1 MAHVFRVPLGRVP
14 LLTACCGFQIPP
26 ADAELL
32 TRPAG
37 MPCERCLV
45 LAAKQTEAGQVP
57 EPRRPRLG

>member
-1 MAHVFRVPLGRVP
+1 MAHVFRVPRDRVR

-32 TRPAG
+32 ARPLG

-45 LAAKQTEAGQVP
+45 LVAKQTEAGQVP
-57 EPRRPRLG
+57 LPRRPRLG